1 MKKRNSLDVI
11 DQCIL
16 RILSAYEEMTTLE
29 LWYEIGED
37 DAVKEGLTEAEIRAR
52 LESLCKKG
60 LVEKLA
66 EPEDESA
73 PPVFRIRKR
82 RVEP

>member
-1 MKKRNSLDVI
+1 MKKRNSLDAI

-16 RILSAYEEMTTLE
+16 RILSAYEEMATLE

-52 LESLCKKG
+52 LDSLSKKG

-66 EPEDESA
+66 EREDESA

-82 RVEP
+82 GVEP